1 MIVNQACVLLSGGM
15 DSCAALCWAHAKYP
29 DLLAVMFD
37 YGQPNRD
44 QELTAAGRLCT
55 ELGVKRELLA
65 TADAIP
71 RKKGILSRV
80 VDHDGREDGT
90 SPAVVTGRNTLLASS
105 AAAHAADHFT
115 NGNIALVLGCNAQD
129 AKRFPDCHPAFLRSL
144 AETLCVGIARE
155 IQVVAPWIDR
165 TKTQI
170 LQSLSPEDRARVARS
185 WSCYRKTG
193 PCGTCSA
200 CVLRAEAFA
209 AVGVADEC
217 AMARMTGGDPSRESA
232 FGPPIPIYPG
242 ADDRAGG

>member
-105 AAAHAADHFT
+105 AAGLHAADHFT

-170 LQSLSPEDRARVARS
+170 APVAQPRGPRPRRALVVLLPRRRARAA
-185 WSCYRKTG
+185 
-193 PCGTCSA
+193 TCTR
-200 CVLRAEAFA
+200 LRAARR
-209 AVGVADEC
+209 GVRRRRALGRRR
-217 AMARMTGGDPSRESA
+217 ARWPA
-232 FGPPIPIYPG
+232 
-242 ADDRAGG
+242 